1 MNIAEQF
8 ITTQGIE
15 FRIERNGELISTALG
30 LPNHEKA
37 THKPYIGMLKNVD
50 ANIGDW
56 LINPTNDRFLIED
69 KVADFAFGEFQQYK
83 MFYLTEAQVKKKS
96 ATSASTIFNIGT
108 ATGSV
113 IGTQSVVNMN
123 YNDSIQNAKKQ
134 LESSASPD
142 KEDLKQIINLLEM
155 VVNNQVPVSKGLFS
169 RFSAVMERNSWIT
182 GSISAAL
189 ISWLTTQS
197 H

>member
-56 LINPTNDRFLIED
+56 LINPANDRFLIED

>member
-169 RFSAVMERNSWIT
+169 RFSAVMERNSWLL
-182 GSISAAL
+182 AL
-189 ISWLTTQS
+189 FRQL
-197 H
+197 